1 MAQVS
6 EEGTHPVAQ
15 PKVIHIVYNC
25 ISGCVVR
32 GKSMKYLPSSVGFL
46 GSDVLIV
53 IFFLFVLTFYPYMY
67 TVLTLQISKACA
79 LEWLWIVV

>member
-1 MAQVS
+1 MSPV
-6 EEGTHPVAQ
+6 GTHPVAQ

-53 IFFLFVLTFYPYMY
+53 IFFCLF
-67 TVLTLQISKACA
+67 
-79 LEWLWIVV
+79 